1 MKKEKKFTKPE
12 AEIVRFIAE
21 DIIVTSLTGNPWDDD
36 YEQGQIGGGQVP
48 HP

>member
-12 AEIVRFIAE
+12 AELVNFSAE
-21 DIIVTSLTGNPWDDD
+21 DIIITSGDPWDEE
-36 YEQGQIGGGQVP
+36 YEQGGIGGGQVP